1 MSEQSMPTGFG
12 AFCWNQLNTPDP
24 ARSRAF
30 YEGLLDW
37 HIQEQSLGD
46 MAMQV
51 ILRGNDM
58 IGDLMVM
65 PEGLKAPSHWLSYV
79 WVQDIDSVVSK
90 AIQLGAQLQL
100 PITEIPEV
108 GRIAVFL
115 DPRGCQLGVYASG
128 ADPSLPQPGGPGTF
142 CWYEC
147 ATREV
152 ATERNFYGEL
162 FGWTAQESPMP
173 GGFIYTLLHRGSEQV
188 AGMMPME
195 GDIWAGIPDHW
206 MPYVAVAD
214 LEATLAR
221 LPGLNGELCVP
232 ATDIGI
238 GRFAVIKDPL
248 GAAISLFQGA

>member
-1 MSEQSMPTGFG
+1 MSEQPMPTGFG

-37 HIQEQSLGD
+37 RIQAHNLGGMD
-46 MAMQV
+46 MHV
-51 ILRGNDM
+51 ILRGEEM
-58 IGDLMVM
+58 IGDLTVM
-65 PEGLKAPSHWLSYV
+65 PEGLQAPSHWLSYV
-79 WVQDIDSVVSK
+79 WVQDIEAVVAK
-90 AIQLGAQLQL
+90 AAGLGAKVLL
-100 PITEIPEV
+100 PVTEIPEV
-108 GRIAVFL
+108 GRIAVFQ
-115 DPRGCQLGVYASG
+115 DPRGCQLGVYTSA
-128 ADPSLPQPGGPGTF
+128 ADPSAPQASGPGSF

-152 ATERNFYGEL
+152 AAESAFYGEI
-162 FGWTAQESPMP
+162 FGWTAQASPMP
-173 GGFIYTLLHRGSEQV
+173 GGFTYTLLHRGSEQV

-206 MPYVAVAD
+206 MPYVAVTD

-221 LPGLNGELCVP
+221 LPGLGGDLCVP

-248 GAAISLFQGA
+248 GAPISLFQGA